1 MNKNSFLTKII
12 VLFFLLVSCKNSEQS
27 SLNSNSQV
35 FTPQDEELIIDEIKR
50 YEEIVRNGE
59 FDSIKLIFTE
69 DIVFIRPGNQNITG
83 IDSLFKIHYSN
94 VPSIPG
100 FWKKAEEIGGSGQIA
115 YAYGFY
121 GFSEGVP
128 NGKFLEIREKQ
139 ADGSWPVSR
148 LIWNELLQE

>member
-50 YEEIVRNGE
+50 YEEI
-59 FDSIKLIFTE
+59 
-69 DIVFIRPGNQNITG
+69 
-83 IDSLFKIHYSN
+83 
-94 VPSIPG
+94 
-100 FWKKAEEIGGSGQIA
+100 GGSGQIA

-148 LIWNELLQE
+148 LIWNELLQG